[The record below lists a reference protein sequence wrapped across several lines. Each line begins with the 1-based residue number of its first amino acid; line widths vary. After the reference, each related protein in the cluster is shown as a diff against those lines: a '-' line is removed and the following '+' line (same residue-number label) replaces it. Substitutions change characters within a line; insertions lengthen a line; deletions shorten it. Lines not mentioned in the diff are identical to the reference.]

1 MGANASG
8 KSNLVAA
15 LRFLKMALLQN
26 VEVAVAEFGGAG
38 EIRNKIQRERKEAKP
53 LRIQIRI
60 NQALSRRIQLAPRIR
75 ISEFAYT
82 VEIDLR
88 SSNEVPAIER
98 EILKGKIQ
106 DSEGKPL
113 GQEYLLERTKD
124 GITITDPTETSPR
137 GKKTPIP
144 PQDAT
149 RLAASTPFFSLPL
162 VIFRNLV
169 EGWSFFNVNP
179 DIARLPCKEIPELN
193 LGESGE
199 YLAAILHRLEKH
211 AGGKGALADII
222 EGLRGVVPGF
232 KGLRT
237 KRLEVDGRLT
247 FQVLEDRMRGA
258 INPRSVSDG
267 TIRLLALMVIAHWSA
282 SRSTL
287 LSVEEPENGLHPHL
301 SKNIV
306 ELMREASE
314 SRQVF
319 VTTHNAN
326 FLDHLLPDEIMLF
339 DKVDGF
345 TKIVRATDVPQ
356 VEVFRKRFRLGELW
370 EQGTLGGIP

>member
-1 MGANASG
+1 
-8 KSNLVAA
+8 
-15 LRFLKMALLQN
+15 
-26 VEVAVAEFGGAG
+26 
-38 EIRNKIQRERKEAKP
+38 
-53 LRIQIRI
+53 
-60 NQALSRRIQLAPRIR
+60 
-75 ISEFAYT
+75 
-82 VEIDLR
+82 
-88 SSNEVPAIER
+88 
-98 EILKGKIQ
+98 
-106 DSEGKPL
+106 
-113 GQEYLLERTKD
+113 
-124 GITITDPTETSPR
+124 
-137 GKKTPIP
+137 
-144 PQDAT
+144 
-149 RLAASTPFFSLPL
+149 
-162 VIFRNLV
+162 LV

-287 LSVEEPENGLHPHL
+287 
-301 SKNIV
+301 
-306 ELMREASE
+306 
-314 SRQVF
+314 
-319 VTTHNAN
+319 
-326 FLDHLLPDEIMLF
+326 
-339 DKVDGF
+339 
-345 TKIVRATDVPQ
+345 
-356 VEVFRKRFRLGELW
+356 
-370 EQGTLGGIP
+370 